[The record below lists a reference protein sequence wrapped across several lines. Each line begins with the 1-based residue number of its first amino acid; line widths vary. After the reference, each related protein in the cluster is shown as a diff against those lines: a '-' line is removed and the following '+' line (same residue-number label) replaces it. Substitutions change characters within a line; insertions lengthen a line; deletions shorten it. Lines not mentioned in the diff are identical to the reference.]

1 MASNS
6 DVTRLGKGCRQT
18 GSKVTR
24 CTFLR
29 TDLRGDESSGHPGL
43 SGCDCERVHWKGQ
56 NNEPLEARVLVDRRQ
71 FLNFA
76 TASTVATAVHP
87 FETEQKKKHWPQKN
101 STVFAFQQ
109 VDVFSSKP
117 LLGNPLAVVIGADA
131 LSDEQMAAFASW
143 TNLSETTFLLEP
155 KSPDADY
162 RVRIFTRQREV
173 PFAGHPTL
181 GSCHVWLAV
190 GGVAKGREI
199 VQECGLGLI
208 HIRRAPERLS
218 FVAPKLVRSGPVEPE
233 VLARVV
239 RGLDLAPDAIM
250 ASNWVDNGSGWLA
263 IMLRSREGVL
273 ALRPNY
279 STLTGLKVGVFAAF
293 NPLKDGN
300 SAQFE
305 VRAFSVEDV
314 GHEDPVTGSLNAGL
328 AQWLIGSRIAPSE
341 YVVSQGTVL
350 KRMGRV
356 YIEQNGFQIWVGGT
370 VRTCVIGKLML

>member
-1 MASNS
+1 M
-6 DVTRLGKGCRQT
+6 
-18 GSKVTR
+18 
-24 CTFLR
+24 
-29 TDLRGDESSGHPGL
+29 
-43 SGCDCERVHWKGQ
+43 
-56 NNEPLEARVLVDRRQ
+56 LVDRRK
-71 FLNFA
+71 FLNVA
-76 TASTVATAVHP
+76 TANTVATAIHP
-87 FETEQKKKHWPQKN
+87 FLTEQNKKQWPPKD

-109 VDVFSSKP
+109 VDVFSSKS

-143 TNLSETTFLLEP
+143 TNLSETAFLLEP
-155 KSPDADY
+155 KSPNADY

-181 GSCHVWLAV
+181 GSCHVWLAA

-208 HIRRAPERLS
+208 HIRRAHERLS
-218 FVAPKLVRSGPVEPE
+218 FVAPKLVRSGSVEPE
-233 VLARVV
+233 ILARVV
-239 RGLDLAPDAIM
+239 RGLDLAPDAII

-279 STLTGLKVGVFAAF
+279 STLTGLKVGAFAAF

-328 AQWLIGSRIAPSE
+328 AQWLIGSRIAPPE

-356 YIEQNGFQIWVGGT
+356 YIEQNGSQIWVGGM
-370 VRTCVIGKLML
+370 VRTCVMGKLII

>member
-1 MASNS
+1 M
-6 DVTRLGKGCRQT
+6 
-18 GSKVTR
+18 
-24 CTFLR
+24 
-29 TDLRGDESSGHPGL
+29 
-43 SGCDCERVHWKGQ
+43 
-56 NNEPLEARVLVDRRQ
+56 LVDRRK

-76 TASTVATAVHP
+76 TANTVATAIHP
-87 FETEQKKKHWPQKN
+87 FLTEQNKKQWLPKD

-131 LSDEQMAAFASW
+131 LSDEDMAAFASW

-155 KSPDADY
+155 RSPNADY

-181 GSCHVWLAV
+181 GSCHVWLAA

-218 FVAPKLVRSGPVEPE
+218 FVAPKLIRSGPVEPE
-233 VLARVV
+233 ILARVV

-279 STLTGLKVGVFAAF
+279 STLTGLKVGAFAAF
-293 NPLKDGN
+293 NPMKDGN

>member
-1 MASNS
+1 MW
-6 DVTRLGKGCRQT
+6 T
-18 GSKVTR
+18 
-24 CTFLR
+24 
-29 TDLRGDESSGHPGL
+29 
-43 SGCDCERVHWKGQ
+43 
-56 NNEPLEARVLVDRRQ
+56 DRRT

-76 TASTVATAVHP
+76 AVNTVLTAAYP
-87 FETEQKKKHWPQKN
+87 LETEQSKRHGPAQ
-101 STVFAFQQ
+101 SAPAFAFQQ

-131 LSDEQMAAFASW
+131 LSDDQMAAFANW

-155 KSPDADY
+155 RSPGADY
-162 RVRIFTRQREV
+162 RVRIFTREREV

-218 FVAPKLVRSGPVEPE
+218 FAAPELVRSGPLEPE
-233 VLARVV
+233 ILVRVV
-239 RGLDLAPDAIM
+239 KGLDLTPDAIA
-250 ASNWVDNGSGWLA
+250 ASNWVDNGSRWLA
-263 IMLRSREGVL
+263 IMLHSRSEVL
-273 ALRPNY
+273 ALRPDY
-279 STLTGLKVGVFAAF
+279 STLAGLKVGVFAAF
-293 NPLKDGN
+293 NPTKDGT

-305 VRAFSVEDV
+305 VRAFDAEGVGL

-328 AQWLIGSRIAPSE
+328 ARWLIESRIAPSE

-350 KRMGRV
+350 RRMGRV
-356 YIEQNGFQIWVGGT
+356 HIEQDGSQIWVGGT
-370 VRTCVIGKLML
+370 VRTCVMGKLML

>member
-1 MASNS
+1 
-6 DVTRLGKGCRQT
+6 
-18 GSKVTR
+18 
-24 CTFLR
+24 
-29 TDLRGDESSGHPGL
+29 
-43 SGCDCERVHWKGQ
+43 
-56 NNEPLEARVLVDRRQ
+56 
-71 FLNFA
+71 
-76 TASTVATAVHP
+76 
-87 FETEQKKKHWPQKN
+87 
-101 STVFAFQQ
+101 
-109 VDVFSSKP
+109 
-117 LLGNPLAVVIGADA
+117 
-131 LSDEQMAAFASW
+131 MAAFASW

-155 KSPDADY
+155 KSPNADY

-218 FVAPKLVRSGPVEPE
+218 FVAPKLVRNGPVEPE
-233 VLARVV
+233 ILARVV
-239 RGLDLAPDAIM
+239 RGLDLPPGAIM

-293 NPLKDGN
+293 NPLKDEN

-305 VRAFSVEDV
+305 VRAFSVEDI

-356 YIEQNGFQIWVGGT
+356 HVEQNGSQIWVGGM
-370 VRTCVIGKLML
+370 VRTCVMGKLML

>member
-1 MASNS
+1 M
-6 DVTRLGKGCRQT
+6 
-18 GSKVTR
+18 
-24 CTFLR
+24 
-29 TDLRGDESSGHPGL
+29 
-43 SGCDCERVHWKGQ
+43 
-56 NNEPLEARVLVDRRQ
+56 LVDRRK

-76 TASTVATAVHP
+76 TVSTVATAIHP
-87 FETEQKKKHWPQKN
+87 FETEQNKKQWPSDN

-117 LLGNPLAVVIGADA
+117 LLGNPLAVVVGADA
-131 LSDEQMAAFASW
+131 LNTEQMAAFASW
-143 TNLSETTFLLEP
+143 TNLSETTFLLKP
-155 KSPDADY
+155 KSPNADY

-181 GSCHVWLAV
+181 GSCHVWLAA

-208 HIRRAPERLS
+208 HIRRTPERLW
-218 FVAPKLVRSGPVEPE
+218 FEAPQLARSGPVEPE
-233 VLARVV
+233 ILARVV

-279 STLTGLKVGVFAAF
+279 STLAGLKVGVFAAF

-314 GHEDPVTGSLNAGL
+314 GHEDPVTGSLNAAL
-328 AQWLIGSRIAPSE
+328 AQWLIGSRIAPSR

-356 YIEQNGFQIWVGGT
+356 YIEKNGSQIWVGGM
-370 VRTCVIGKLML
+370 VRTCVMGKLML

>member
-1 MASNS
+1 M
-6 DVTRLGKGCRQT
+6 
-18 GSKVTR
+18 
-24 CTFLR
+24 
-29 TDLRGDESSGHPGL
+29 
-43 SGCDCERVHWKGQ
+43 
-56 NNEPLEARVLVDRRQ
+56 LVDRRK
-71 FLNFA
+71 FLSFV
-76 TASTVATAVHP
+76 TASTVASAIHP
-87 FETEQKKKHWPQKN
+87 FETEQNKKQRPPKN
-101 STVFAFQQ
+101 SSVFAFQQ
-109 VDVFSSKP
+109 VDVFSSRP

-131 LSDEQMAAFASW
+131 LSDEQMVAFASW

-155 KSPDADY
+155 TLPNADY

-181 GSCHVWLAV
+181 GSCHVWLAA
-190 GGVAKGREI
+190 GGVPKGREV

-208 HIRRAPERLS
+208 HIRRTPERLS
-218 FVAPKLVRSGPVEPE
+218 FVAPKLIRSGPIEPE

-239 RGLDLAPDAIM
+239 RGLDLASDAIM
-250 ASNWVDNGSGWLA
+250 AANWVDNGSGWLA
-263 IMLRSREGVL
+263 IMLRSREEVL

-279 STLTGLKVGVFAAF
+279 STLTGLKVGAFAAF
-293 NPLKDGN
+293 NPLKDGT

-356 YIEQNGFQIWVGGT
+356 YIEQNGSQIWMGGT
-370 VRTCVIGKLML
+370 VRTCVMGELVL

>member
-1 MASNS
+1 M
-6 DVTRLGKGCRQT
+6 
-18 GSKVTR
+18 
-24 CTFLR
+24 
-29 TDLRGDESSGHPGL
+29 H
-43 SGCDCERVHWKGQ
+43 
-56 NNEPLEARVLVDRRQ
+56 EPLEARTLVDRRK
-71 FLNFA
+71 FLSFA
-76 TASTVATAVHP
+76 TASTVATAIHP
-87 FETEQKKKHWPQKN
+87 FGTQQDKNQWPQKD
-101 STVFAFQQ
+101 STGFAFQQ
-109 VDVFSSKP
+109 VDVFSPKP
-117 LLGNPLAVVIGADA
+117 LLGNPLAVVIGADE
-131 LSDEQMAAFASW
+131 LSDEQMAAFARW

-155 KSPDADY
+155 KSHSADY

-181 GSCHVWLAV
+181 GSCHVWLAM

-233 VLARVV
+233 ILARVV
-239 RGLDLAPDAIM
+239 DGLDLGPDAIM

-263 IMLRSREGVL
+263 IMLRSRDAVL

-279 STLTGLKVGVFAAF
+279 STLTGLKVGAFAAF

-356 YIEQNGFQIWVGGT
+356 YVELNGSQIWVGGM
-370 VRTCVIGKLML
+370 VRTCVKGKLML

>member
-1 MASNS
+1 M
-6 DVTRLGKGCRQT
+6 L
-18 GSKVTR
+18 
-24 CTFLR
+24 L
-29 TDLRGDESSGHPGL
+29 
-43 SGCDCERVHWKGQ
+43 
-56 NNEPLEARVLVDRRQ
+56 DRRK

-76 TASTVATAVHP
+76 TANIVATAIHP
-87 FETEQKKKHWPQKN
+87 FEIGQNKKRRPPKN
-101 STVFAFQQ
+101 PTVFAFQQ

-155 KSPDADY
+155 RSPDADY
-162 RVRIFTRQREV
+162 RVRIFTRHREV

-181 GSCHVWLAV
+181 GSCHVWLAT

-208 HIRRAPERLS
+208 HIRRASERLS

-233 VLARVV
+233 ILARVV
-239 RGLDLAPDAIM
+239 QGLDLAPDAIM

-263 IMLRSREGVL
+263 IMLRSRDGVL

-279 STLTGLKVGVFAAF
+279 SILTGLKVGVFAAF

-356 YIEQNGFQIWVGGT
+356 HIEQNGSQIWVGGM
-370 VRTCVIGKLML
+370 VRTCVMGKLML

>member
-1 MASNS
+1 M
-6 DVTRLGKGCRQT
+6 
-18 GSKVTR
+18 
-24 CTFLR
+24 
-29 TDLRGDESSGHPGL
+29 
-43 SGCDCERVHWKGQ
+43 
-56 NNEPLEARVLVDRRQ
+56 LVDRRK

-76 TASTVATAVHP
+76 TAGTVVSAIPP
-87 FETEQKKKHWPQKN
+87 FETEQNKKLWPPNN
-101 STVFAFQQ
+101 STVFNFQQ
-109 VDVFSSKP
+109 VDVFSSEP
-117 LLGNPLAVVIGADA
+117 LRGNPLAVVIGADS

-190 GGVAKGREI
+190 GGEAKGREI

-218 FVAPKLVRSGPVEPE
+218 FVAPKLVRSGRVEAE
-233 VLARVV
+233 VLAGVV
-239 RGLDLAPDAIM
+239 RGLDLAPAIM

-263 IMLRSREGVL
+263 IMLRSREAVL
-273 ALRPNY
+273 TLRPNY
-279 STLTGLKVGVFAAF
+279 STLTGLKVGVFATF

-305 VRAFSVEDV
+305 VRALSVEDI

-328 AQWLIGSRIAPSE
+328 AQWPIGSRIAPSE

-356 YIEQNGFQIWVGGT
+356 HIEQNGFQIWVGGT
-370 VRTCVIGKLML
+370 VRTCVIGRLML

>member
-1 MASNS
+1 M
-6 DVTRLGKGCRQT
+6 
-18 GSKVTR
+18 
-24 CTFLR
+24 
-29 TDLRGDESSGHPGL
+29 
-43 SGCDCERVHWKGQ
+43 
-56 NNEPLEARVLVDRRQ
+56 LVDRRK

-76 TASTVATAVHP
+76 TANTVATAIHP
-87 FETEQKKKHWPQKN
+87 FLTEQNRKQWPPKD

-131 LSDEQMAAFASW
+131 LSDEDMAAFASW

-155 KSPDADY
+155 RSPNADY

-181 GSCHVWLAV
+181 GSCHVWLAA

-233 VLARVV
+233 ILARVV

-279 STLTGLKVGVFAAF
+279 STLTGLKVGAFAAF
-293 NPLKDGN
+293 NPMKDGN

-356 YIEQNGFQIWVGGT
+356 YIEQNGSQIWVGGM
-370 VRTCVIGKLML
+370 VRTYVMGKLML

>member
-1 MASNS
+1 
-6 DVTRLGKGCRQT
+6 
-18 GSKVTR
+18 
-24 CTFLR
+24 
-29 TDLRGDESSGHPGL
+29 
-43 SGCDCERVHWKGQ
+43 
-56 NNEPLEARVLVDRRQ
+56 LVDRRK
-71 FLNFA
+71 FLSFA
-76 TASTVATAVHP
+76 TASTVATAIHP
-87 FETEQKKKHWPQKN
+87 FGTQQGKNQWPQKD
-101 STVFAFQQ
+101 STGFAFQQ
-109 VDVFSSKP
+109 VDVFSPKP
-117 LLGNPLAVVIGADA
+117 LLGNPLAVVIGADE
-131 LSDEQMAAFASW
+131 LSDEQMAAFARW

-155 KSPDADY
+155 KSHSADY

-181 GSCHVWLAV
+181 GSCHVWLAM

-233 VLARVV
+233 ILARVV
-239 RGLDLAPDAIM
+239 DGLGLPPDAIM

-263 IMLRSREGVL
+263 IMLRSREAVL
-273 ALRPNY
+273 ALHPNY
-279 STLTGLKVGVFAAF
+279 STLAGLKVGALAAF
-293 NPLKDGN
+293 NPSKDGN

-328 AQWLIGSRIAPSE
+328 AQWLVGSGIAPSE

-350 KRMGRV
+350 KREGRV
-356 YIEQNGFQIWVGGT
+356 YIEQNGSQIWVGGM
-370 VRTCVIGKLML
+370 VRTCVTGKLML